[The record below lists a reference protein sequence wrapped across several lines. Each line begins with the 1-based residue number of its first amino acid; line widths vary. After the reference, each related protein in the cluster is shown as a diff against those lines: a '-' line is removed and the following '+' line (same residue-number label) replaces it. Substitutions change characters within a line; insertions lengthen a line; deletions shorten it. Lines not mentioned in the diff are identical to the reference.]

1 MSFSDE
7 IRVNYQDMERT
18 FHDILLTYSFSE
30 DKAAMCARIFAD
42 NSLDGVYTHGVNRFA
57 RFVQMVAEKHV
68 LPEKEPTKISG
79 FGGMEQWNGHLGPG
93 LSNAV
98 FCTDRAMQLADENG
112 IGCAALAN
120 TNHWMRGGTYGWK
133 AAKKGYAFICWTNT
147 IANMPAWGAKESRLG
162 NNPLILAVPQDDE
175 AIVLDM
181 AISQFSYGG
190 MEKFAMQQKP
200 LPVPGGYDE
209 AWQMTTD
216 PKKILET
223 QRSLPVGYWK
233 GSGLSL
239 LLDLLTTVLSG
250 GKSTFQITEQKSE
263 SAVSQVF
270 IAVKLSSLYNS
281 SAINNVINNII
292 ADFHNAAPGGTS
304 DKIRYPGERV
314 LLTRKE
320 NTENGIPVNSKVWE
334 EILTL
339 QIKIAEKTS

>member
-1 MSFSDE
+1 MSSVNE
-7 IRVNYQDMERT
+7 IRVNYHDMEKV
-18 FHDILLTYSFSE
+18 FHDILLGYSFNE

-57 RFVQMVAEKHV
+57 RFIQMVAEKHV
-68 LPEKEPTKISG
+68 FPEKEPTKISG
-79 FGGMEQWNGHLGPG
+79 FGGMEQWNGNLGPG
-93 LSNAV
+93 PSNAI
-98 FCTDRAMQLADENG
+98 FCTERAMQLADKSG
-112 IGCAALAN
+112 IGCASLAN

-133 AAKKGYAFICWTNT
+133 AAKQGYAFICWTNT

-162 NNPLILAVPQDDE
+162 NNPLIISIPQDNE

-181 AISQFSYGG
+181 ALSQFSYGG

-209 AWQMTTD
+209 AGQMTTD
-216 PKKILET
+216 PKKVLQT
-223 QRSLPVGYWK
+223 QRSLPIGYWK

-239 LLDLLTTVLSG
+239 LLDMLATILSG

-270 IAVKLSSLYNS
+270 IAFKLSSLYNS
-281 SAINNVINNII
+281 SAINNVINSII
-292 ADFHNAAPGGTS
+292 ADFHNAAPGETS
-304 DKIRYPGERV
+304 DKILYPGQRV

-320 NTENGIPVNSKVWE
+320 NTENGIPVNSKVWD
-334 EILTL
+334 EILAL
-339 QIKIAEKTS
+339 

>member
-1 MSFSDE
+1 MSSVNE
-7 IRVNYQDMERT
+7 IRVNYHDMEKV
-18 FHDILLTYSFSE
+18 FHDILLGYSFNE

-57 RFVQMVAEKHV
+57 RFIQMVAEKHV

-79 FGGMEQWNGHLGPG
+79 FGGMEQWNGNLGPG
-93 LSNAV
+93 PSNAI
-98 FCTDRAMQLADENG
+98 FCTERAMQLADKSG
-112 IGCAALAN
+112 IGCASLAN

-133 AAKKGYAFICWTNT
+133 AAKQGYAFICWTNT

-162 NNPLILAVPQDDE
+162 NNPLIISIPQDNE

-181 AISQFSYGG
+181 ALSQFSYGG

-209 AWQMTTD
+209 AGQMTTD
-216 PKKILET
+216 PKKVLQT
-223 QRSLPVGYWK
+223 QRSLPIGYWK

-239 LLDLLTTVLSG
+239 LLDILATILSG

-270 IAVKLSSLYNS
+270 IAFKLSSLYNS
-281 SAINNVINNII
+281 SAINNVINGII
-292 ADFHNAAPGGTS
+292 ADFHNAAPGETS
-304 DKIRYPGERV
+304 DKILYPGQRV

-320 NTENGIPVNSKVWE
+320 NTENGIPVNSKVWD
-334 EILTL
+334 EILAL
-339 QIKIAEKTS
+339 

>member
-1 MSFSDE
+1 MSSSDE
-7 IRVNYQDMERT
+7 IKVHYTDMEET
-18 FHDILLTYSFSE
+18 FHDVLTRYSFNE

-57 RFVQMVAEKHV
+57 RFIQMVIEKHV
-68 LPEKEPTKISG
+68 LPEKEPTKIAG
-79 FGGMEQWNGHLGPG
+79 FGGMEQWNGNLGAGPT
-93 LSNAV
+93 NAI

-112 IGCAALAN
+112 IGCVALAN

-162 NNPLILAVPQDDE
+162 NNPVIFAVPHNDE

-181 AISQFSYGG
+181 AISQFSYGA

-209 AWQMTTD
+209 AGQMTTD
-216 PKKILET
+216 PEKILET
-223 QRSLPVGYWK
+223 KRTLPVGFWK

-239 LLDLLTTVLSG
+239 LLDLFATVLSG
-250 GKSTFQITEQKSE
+250 GNSTFQITAQNSE

-270 IAVKLSSLYNS
+270 IAVRLSALYNA
-281 SAINNVINNII
+281 SAVNDIINSILS
-292 ADFHNAAPGGTS
+292 DYHTAAKDETP
-304 DKIRYPGERV
+304 DKILYPGERV
-314 LLTRKE
+314 LQTRKE
-320 NTENGIPVNSKVWE
+320 NTEKGIPVNSLIWN
-334 EILTL
+334 EIRAL
-339 QIKIAEKTS
+339 

>member
-1 MSFSDE
+1 MFSSGE
-7 IRVNYQDMERT
+7 IRVNYQVMEKV
-18 FHDILLTYSFSE
+18 FNDILLRHYFNE
-30 DKAAMCARIFAD
+30 DKATMCARIFAD

-57 RFVQMVAEKHV
+57 RFIQMVVEKRV
-68 LPEKEPTKISG
+68 LPEEAPTKISG
-79 FGGMEQWNGHLGPG
+79 FGGMEQWDGNLGPG
-93 LSNAV
+93 PSNAI
-98 FCTDRAMQLADENG
+98 FCTERVMQLADENG
-112 IGCAALAN
+112 VGCAALAN

-147 IANMPAWGAKESRLG
+147 IANMPAWGARESRLG
-162 NNPLILAVPQDDE
+162 NNPLILAVPQNDE

-190 MEKFAMQQKP
+190 MEKFAMQQKV

-209 AWQMTTD
+209 AGQMTTD

-223 QRSLPVGYWK
+223 QRSLPIGYWK

-239 LLDLLTTVLSG
+239 LLDLLATILSG
-250 GKSTFQITEQKSE
+250 GKSTFQITAQKSE
-263 SAVSQVF
+263 SSVSQVF
-270 IAVKLSSLYNS
+270 IAVKLSSLHNS
-281 SAINNVINNII
+281 FAINNIINNII

-320 NTENGIPVNSKVWE
+320 NTENGIPLNSKVWN
-334 EILTL
+334 EILAL
-339 QIKIAEKTS
+339 